1 MNENDSVAEIALP
14 PVKVPAILRDMLD
27 DLKYLELKGEK
38 IRLFTTTDIMREAL
52 LKGIRLMMMEKEV
65 YQKMIEVE
73 AKNGA
78 QRIYTSLKERADA
91 QEKALKAREALE
103 QFPQMEENKMREE
116 EESPETE
123 EEEGKEE
130 D

>member
-1 MNENDSVAEIALP
+1 LP
-14 PVKVPAILRDMLD
+14 PVKVPAVLRDMLD
-27 DLKYLELKGEK
+27 ELKYLELRGEK

-91 QEKALKAREALE
+91 QEKAQKSREALE
-103 QFPQMEENKMREE
+103 EVPQMEESKMREE
-116 EESPETE
+116 EETTEPVE
-123 EEEGKEE
+123 EEEKEE
-130 D
+130 